1 MSAKRDRLAAR
12 AAETAR
18 HPHPDRLTRPTR
30 TPVRGY
36 RVVAVSL
43 YTDQAN
49 WLDAYVE
56 ELRAAG
62 QHKANRS
69 MVVQQLIDRAKAA
82 LHKAS

>member
-1 MSAKRDRLAAR
+1 VASKRERLTAR

-30 TPVRGY
+30 KQVRGY

-49 WLDAYVE
+49 WLDAHVE
-56 ELRAAG
+56 QLRQGG
-62 QHKANRS
+62 QQKANRS
-69 MVVQQLIDRAKAA
+69 MVVQQLIDRAKA
-82 LHKAS
+82 LHKPS